1 MNVRPA
7 CLTTGVGQGLPSRW
21 SAIIHAGCSA
31 ICWIEVQKRRANR
44 RKYGGH
50 RTVAPIR
57 YKSLG
62 NEFLSINCLRVLSS
76 FCLLVKKKKTLLVFA
91 LICLCNHVCQG
102 RTLADSTAGRCRRR
116 SFMPPSFFEDET
128 VDFPD
133 DLDTS
138 FFTRVSRVTLL
149 KARKFRVKFISVVFL
164 EDQCV

>member
-1 MNVRPA
+1 MDVWPA
-7 CLTTGVGQGLPSRW
+7 CRTTGVGQGLPSRW
-21 SAIIHAGCSA
+21 SVIIRAGCSA
-31 ICWIEVQKRRANR
+31 IRWIEVQKRRTNR

-50 RTVAPIR
+50 RCRGTNQTQIVR
-57 YKSLG
+57 RRVSL
-62 NEFLSINCLRVLSS
+62 NKLPLCAQQ
-76 FCLLVKKKKTLLVFA
+76 LLLACKEKKTLLVIV

-138 FFTRVSRVTLL
+138 FFTGVSSFTTKSHLCCFL
-149 KARKFRVKFISVVFL
+149 KGPVCMI
-164 EDQCV
+164 